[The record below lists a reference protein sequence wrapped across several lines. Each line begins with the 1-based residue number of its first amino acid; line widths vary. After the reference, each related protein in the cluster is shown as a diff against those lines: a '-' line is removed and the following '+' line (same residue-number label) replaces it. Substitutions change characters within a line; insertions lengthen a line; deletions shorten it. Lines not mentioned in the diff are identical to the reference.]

1 MVNAWDQLLI
11 KNGAKIVSLNESV
24 AAVRTDQQQQQCLY
38 CTCTGADGPAAAG
51 PRAGL
56 CGEPAGGAR
65 GGAGAAGG
73 QPYGTG
79 TGGDTGLLD
88 YWTTGLL
95 DYCIVNVLY
104 RADGGHREGEDVRPG
119 REPGRAAGQDV

>member
-1 MVNAWDQLLI
+1 M
-11 KNGAKIVSLNESV
+11 
-24 AAVRTDQQQQQCLY
+24 RTDQQRLDHELDFVASQQAELEEALAPLEASLTAQ
-38 CTCTGADGPAAAG
+38 
-51 PRAGL
+51 
-56 CGEPAGGAR
+56 
-65 GGAGAAGG
+65 G
-73 QPYGTG
+73 QVET
-79 TGGDTGLLD
+79 LD